1 MKHFGDITKIDG
13 TTVPLVDIITG
24 GSPCQDLSIAGRR
37 EGLDGERS
45 GLFMEQIRIIK
56 EMRNE
61 SRRQANGYIRP
72 RFMVWENVPGVFSSN
87 GGEDFRVVLEET
99 ARVADSSAVIPRLPS
114 GEVWSSSGCILGDR
128 WSIAW
133 RVHDLQFWGCP
144 QRRARVSL
152 VGDFGGQSAPKI
164 LFEQKKLS
172 WDIEESGREGEG
184 TPRASSE
191 DSYKTISFLERF
203 GKDGGVKES
212 SSLPNESEHCQPS
225 TSIPSSTMVYGI
237 SPKESNAMRS
247 GNPHS
252 GIYEAE
258 TARTLDLQ
266 GGNPNC
272 NQGGMM
278 VVQKESKAFSQDA
291 YDKYSP
297 NSVSATIK
305 ESGGIY
311 GGGSECL
318 VITTS
323 GGGE

>member
-1 MKHFGDITKIDG
+1 MNPEDKQMDISDLGLWFGKMSQESS
-13 TTVPLVDIITG
+13 PQTG
-24 GSPCQDLSIAGRR
+24 GKIS
-37 EGLDGERS
+37 E
-45 GLFMEQIRIIK
+45 
-56 EMRNE
+56 
-61 SRRQANGYIRP
+61 
-72 RFMVWENVPGVFSSN
+72 
-87 GGEDFRVVLEET
+87 
-99 ARVADSSAVIPRLPS
+99 
-114 GEVWSSSGCILGDR
+114 SSSKKPPESPTRPPLFLDY
-128 WSIAW
+128 
-133 RVHDLQFWGCP
+133 
-144 QRRARVSL
+144 RA
-152 VGDFGGQSAPKI
+152 
-164 LFEQKKLS
+164 
-172 WDIEESGREGEG
+172 
-184 TPRASSE
+184 
-191 DSYKTISFLERF
+191 ERF
-203 GKDGGVKES
+203 GLLRDVFWETDGLSLGEYTTSSFGVAPSEERESRLSEILEDNPPRKYCLSKRSCLGILRRAEERGKELPELLRKTLIRQSHSSNDSEKTGGVKES

-323 GGGE
+323 GGENKPLSKDNR